1 MNKLKEL
8 VEELKR
14 ITNLSQP
21 NIKYKD
27 QMDVIEA
34 LEAELEYLS
43 LPLNKIPT
51 KENCPNTWENIMS
64 KNTWENIMSKSD
76 IVDQSLN
83 EVIKELQQEEIE
95 QNDPLVQK
103 FEESQLTE
111 EEKEQLD
118 KLEFERALAKRNEQ
132 AAIENEKSRQRGR
145 KKKEQQPPQE

>member
-1 MNKLKEL
+1 MDKLKEL

-21 NIKYKD
+21 NIKYKE

-34 LEAELEYLS
+34 LEAELNNHPV
-43 LPLNKIPT
+43 PLT
-51 KENCPNTWENIMS
+51 KSE
-64 KNTWENIMSKSD
+64 

-83 EVIKELQQEEIE
+83 EVIKELQQEEVE

-103 FEESQLTE
+103 LEEPQLTE

-118 KLEFERALAKRNEQ
+118 KLEFERALEKRKEQ
-132 AAIENEKSRQRGR
+132 AAIENEKSKQRGR
-145 KKKEQQPPQE
+145 KKKEQQDSQE

>member
-8 VEELKR
+8 IEELKR

-21 NIKYKD
+21 NIKYKE

-34 LEAELEYLS
+34 MEAELEYLS

-51 KENCPNTWENIMS
+51 KENCP
-64 KNTWENIMSKSD
+64 NTWENIMSKSD

-103 FEESQLTE
+103 FEEPQLTE

>member
-1 MNKLKEL
+1 MDKLKEL

-21 NIKYKD
+21 NIKYKE

-34 LEAELEYLS
+34 LEAELNNHPV
-43 LPLNKIPT
+43 PLT
-51 KENCPNTWENIMS
+51 KSE
-64 KNTWENIMSKSD
+64 

-83 EVIKELQQEEIE
+83 EVIKELQQEEVE

-103 FEESQLTE
+103 LEEPQLTE

-118 KLEFERALAKRNEQ
+118 KLEFERALEKRKEQ
-132 AAIENEKSRQRGR
+132 AAIENEKSKQRGR
-145 KKKEQQPPQE
+145 KKKEQQNSQE